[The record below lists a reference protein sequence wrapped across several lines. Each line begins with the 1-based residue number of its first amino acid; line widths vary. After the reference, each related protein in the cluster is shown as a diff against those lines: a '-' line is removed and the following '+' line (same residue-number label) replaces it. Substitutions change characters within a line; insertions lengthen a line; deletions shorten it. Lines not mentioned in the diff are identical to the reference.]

1 MTIWFLT
8 GNEGKVT
15 EARDHFAK
23 HNIPV
28 RQLEFEAVEPQAESL
43 EEVALAKIEQ
53 AIPKLPNPND
63 MILVEDAGLFID
75 ALDGFPGVYSSY
87 ALETIGCHGIL
98 RLMSHLESE
107 DLVQDGRLRKAEFRA
122 VSILYHKGQTIVSEG
137 VCPGRISHQP
147 TEGEGFGFDPIF
159 IPADLDD
166 DGNALEIGEIGSVST
181 HGATFGGVSL
191 DQKQL
196 YSHRRRA
203 LTGLINN
210 LDRLG

>member
-8 GNEGKVT
+8 GNEGKVV

-75 ALDGFPGVYSSY
+75 ALDGFPEY
-87 ALETIGCHGIL
+87 IPHM
-98 RLMSHLESE
+98 RWKP
-107 DLVQDGRLRKAEFRA
+107 LVAMAF
-122 VSILYHKGQTIVSEG
+122 
-137 VCPGRISHQP
+137 
-147 TEGEGFGFDPIF
+147 
-159 IPADLDD
+159 
-166 DGNALEIGEIGSVST
+166 
-181 HGATFGGVSL
+181 
-191 DQKQL
+191 
-196 YSHRRRA
+196 
-203 LTGLINN
+203 
-210 LDRLG
+210 